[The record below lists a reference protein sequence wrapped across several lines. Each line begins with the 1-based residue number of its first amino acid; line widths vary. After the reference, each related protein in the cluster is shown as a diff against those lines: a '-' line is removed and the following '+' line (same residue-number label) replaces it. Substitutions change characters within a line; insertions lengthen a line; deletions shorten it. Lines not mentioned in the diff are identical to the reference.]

1 MIVLEEFMVEEEK
14 CDTDCKIPLKN
25 NKKRILITTAE
36 TKVYVNKE
44 LTNFQAA
51 FSPSCSFI
59 LIKKGKN
66 IVVCKEVNTV
76 DNKPVNDNIK

>member
-1 MIVLEEFMVEEEK
+1 MIVLEEFIVEGEK
-14 CDTDCKIPLKN
+14 CDTNCKIPLKN
-25 NKKRILITTAE
+25 KKNRILIATAE

-44 LTNFQAA
+44 LTNVQAD
-51 FSPSCSFI
+51 FSPSCSFS
-59 LIKKGKN
+59 LIKKGKK